1 MPRLDLL
8 RSAIVWLAAL
18 QGLVVGF
25 NGDLSVSNVCA
36 AERQVEGAQAGRGTL
51 TFRLPGSEAGSE
63 AGSDNGDFKPAE
75 RPKPAVILAW
85 PGSEATIA
93 ESGVANDEAAAGV
106 ADDASIADAFAGDD
120 GEGREVAQLGE
131 LLTPRSLIRNRR
143 ATHAPTKEKVRRVL
157 DYYTRKA
164 VNAADNNCWEVM
176 HWIIAYGVNAKLH
189 RGGPEGPTVNAIG
202 WLSYGNRCAGQPLV
216 YLDRGRITAA
226 KGPRV
231 QGHHGQFLAILAQS
245 KVMTDYPMRA
255 GGQTFTIADLIE
267 TEKLGCE
274 SGMELTFKL
283 ISLAHYLDLD
293 ETWLNHAGE
302 EWSVSRLVRE
312 EIKAPIPGAAC
323 GGTHRLMGL
332 SYAVHERQKRG
343 QPLDGQFFRADSY
356 IRDFHRYTFSQ
367 QNPDGSFS
375 TEWFKARGARP
386 DVDRRLQTTGHILEW
401 LVYSAPPEML
411 SDPRLVRAVNYL
423 ADILLEE
430 PDREWSIGPLGHG
443 LHALALYNER
453 VYKGKEKA
461 SEPIARRAK

>member
-1 MPRLDLL
+1 MF
-8 RSAIVWLAAL
+8 
-18 QGLVVGF
+18 VVP
-25 NGDLSVSNVCA
+25 DA
-36 AERQVEGAQAGRGTL
+36 RADRTD
-51 TFRLPGSEAGSE
+51 TGSEVPDAQ
-63 AGSDNGDFKPAE
+63 KPSV
-75 RPKPAVILAW
+75 RLAW
-85 PGSEATIA
+85 PGSERPI
-93 ESGVANDEAAAGV
+93 
-106 ADDASIADAFAGDD
+106 ADDAFSQDALLGVSPDGAIEAGEADGSSPDT
-120 GEGREVAQLGE
+120 REVAQLGE
-131 LLTPRSLIRNRR
+131 LLAPRGLVRSRHSP
-143 ATHAPTKEKVRRVL
+143 HASTNEKVRRVL

-176 HWIIAYGVNAKLH
+176 HWIIAYGVNAKLQ
-189 RGGPEGPTVNAIG
+189 RGGAGGPTVNAIG
-202 WLSYGNRCAGQPLV
+202 WLSFGNRCAGQPLV
-216 YLDRGRITAA
+216 YLDQGRITAA

-255 GGQTFTIADLIE
+255 GGQTFTVADLIE

-283 ISLAHYLDLD
+283 IALAHYLDLN
-293 ETWLNHAGE
+293 EAWRNHAGD

-312 EIKAPIPGAAC
+312 EIKAPIRGAAC

-332 SYAVHERQKRG
+332 SYAVHERLKRG
-343 QPLDGQFFRADSY
+343 EPLDGQFQRADQY

-375 TEWFKARGARP
+375 TEWFKGRGARP

-401 LVYSAPPEML
+401 LVYSAPAEML

-453 VYKGKEKA
+453 VFKAKA
-461 SEPIARRAK
+461 SEPIARRAR